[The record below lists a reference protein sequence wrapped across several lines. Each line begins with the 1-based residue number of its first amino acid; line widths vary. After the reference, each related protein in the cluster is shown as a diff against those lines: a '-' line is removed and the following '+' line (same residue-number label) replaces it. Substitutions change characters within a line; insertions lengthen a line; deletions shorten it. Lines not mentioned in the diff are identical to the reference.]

1 MLSRLLLDFS
11 MTSHEGAALSS
22 PPPRQPPVWAGFFD
36 ESARVR
42 SLHPVR
48 EIARLTHGAYCRFDP
63 GAARQLAELLRAVA
77 VFAHRRTDSAR
88 RPAQCQRGQA
98 AEPAEVGG
106 SVAPRQQHRGTY
118 FTEM

>member
-77 VFAHRRTDSAR
+77 VFATGGLTALANQHSAS
-88 RPAQCQRGQA
+88 A
-98 AEPAEVGG
+98 VKLL
-106 SVAPRQQHRGTY
+106 
-118 FTEM
+118 

>member
-1 MLSRLLLDFS
+1 

-22 PPPRQPPVWAGFFD
+22 PPPREPPVWAGFFD

-48 EIARLTHGAYCRFDP
+48 EVARLTHGAYCRLDP

-77 VFAHRRTDSAR
+77 VYAAGGMTALAAR
-88 RPAQCQRGQA
+88 RDAGAVKLLSQ
-98 AEPAEVGG
+98 
-106 SVAPRQQHRGTY
+106 
-118 FTEM
+118 MK

>member
-11 MTSHEGAALSS
+11 MTSPEGAALSS

-77 VFAHRRTDSAR
+77 VFATVGLTALADQRNASAVR
-88 RPAQCQRGQA
+88 LLSQLR
-98 AEPAEVGG
+98 
-106 SVAPRQQHRGTY
+106 
-118 FTEM
+118 